1 MSTNPPPVNFERVE
15 EMAEGDADFRAEL
28 ISALFKSLSELKEK
42 YLEGAEKH
50 DLEIL
55 SQIRH
60 KVKPALALFEIQTVE
75 GIIQEGKQ
83 ILQEQGF
90 GEAFLEHL
98 SQFLDAI
105 DDAVAVV
112 EAELGNTPEA

>member
-1 MSTNPPPVNFERVE
+1 MSTNPPPVNFDRVE

-75 GIIQEGKQ
+75 SIIQEGKQ
-83 ILQEQGF
+83 ILQNQGF

-98 SQFLDAI
+98 AQFLDAI

>member
-50 DLEIL
+50 DLEII

-75 GIIQEGKQ
+75 SIIQDGKH
-83 ILQEQGF
+83 ILQEEGF
-90 GEAFLEHL
+90 GDAFLEHL
-98 SQFLDAI
+98 GQFLDAI
-105 DDAVAVV
+105 DAAIDVV
-112 EAELGNTPEA
+112 QAELGRTPEE